1 MVVQGNEIRVYV
13 RSIELLVQHDTETPL
28 QCVYVHQLCVYS
40 IEETLRH
47 TVVLCHQVG
56 DRVN

>member
-1 MVVQGNEIRVYV
+1 MYV
-13 RSIELLVQHDTETPL
+13 HSIELLVQHDTETPL
-28 QCVYVHQLCVYS
+28 QCVYVHTYVHPLCVYS
-40 IEETLRH
+40 IEETLIH